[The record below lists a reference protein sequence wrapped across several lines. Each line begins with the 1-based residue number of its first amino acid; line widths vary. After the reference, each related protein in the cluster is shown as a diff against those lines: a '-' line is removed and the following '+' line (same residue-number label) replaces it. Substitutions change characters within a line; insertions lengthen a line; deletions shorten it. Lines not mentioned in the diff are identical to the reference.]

1 MALSDLISRL
11 EQEAQNQVQA
21 IQRDADVEVQTME
34 IATEHAIADLT
45 ARHLEHERAERGIV
59 YQRELAQARRHAR
72 ARELE
77 ARHAQLSRILERARR
92 LVPEVGASPAYAEA
106 LPAHL
111 DEALSF
117 LEGLQPRV
125 RCQPAFAPI
134 VQAAIARHG
143 GAELVI
149 DPSVGPGAVAEATDG
164 SVVVDAT
171 LATRLARAEG
181 RLAVELLRQLGDAG
195 R

>member
-1 MALSDLISRL
+1 MALSDLIARL

-21 IQRDADVEVQTME
+21 IQRDADVEVRAME
-34 IATEHAIADLT
+34 TATEHVIADLT

-59 YQRELAQARRHAR
+59 YQRELAQARRQAR

-77 ARHAQLSRILERARR
+77 ARWAQLSRILERART
-92 LVPEVGASPAYAEA
+92 LVPEVGASPAYAES
-106 LPAHL
+106 LPAHI

-134 VQAAIARHG
+134 ARAAIARHG
-143 GAELVI
+143 GAELVE
-149 DPSVGPGAVAEATDG
+149 DPSVGPGVVVEAADG

-171 LATRLARAEG
+171 LAARLARAEE
-181 RLAVELLRQLGDAG
+181 RLAIELLRQLGDAG
-195 R
+195 Q